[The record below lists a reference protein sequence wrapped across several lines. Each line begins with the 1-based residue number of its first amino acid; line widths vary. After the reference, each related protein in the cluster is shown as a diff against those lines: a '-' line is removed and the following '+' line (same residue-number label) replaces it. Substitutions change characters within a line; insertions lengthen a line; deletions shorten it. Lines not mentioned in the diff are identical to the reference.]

1 MGQPIPLTCL
11 RFTSANAPSYCPR
24 WTWHQSVRKLDRG
37 QCWQVASL
45 SAILHT
51 SPPNFVIGLS
61 GISSKVGIHSGKGR
75 WYDPVKRSNKLG
87 GTVEESLF
95 SKLAVASGQFP
106 RTQVEAPVPRERL
119 AVSHWWTNH
128 CDFQAGWQG
137 TSGHLVQ
144 LPNWGLKIPKHDLVL
159 EGVGY

>member
-1 MGQPIPLTCL
+1 MKC
-11 RFTSANAPSYCPR
+11 
-24 WTWHQSVRKLDRG
+24 
-37 QCWQVASL
+37 
-45 SAILHT
+45 
-51 SPPNFVIGLS
+51 
-61 GISSKVGIHSGKGR
+61 
-75 WYDPVKRSNKLG
+75 SNKLG
-87 GTVEESLF
+87 DTVEESLF

-119 AVSHWWTNH
+119 AASHWWTDH

-137 TSGHLVQ
+137 TLEH